1 MVRIAIPVVEVT
13 APDGTKAFWA
23 AYSIPHNKA
32 VEAVRSRIPA
42 DHIAELSPQ
51 RFSRR
56 WKLDGAKR
64 GDIIKLDHGAI
75 SRPGPKKIASAPSIF
90 LQRRPPRTRTK
101 DLNKLA
107 EQLLASVRNMP
118 PGDRRHA
125 ALIEIGRLRSRL
137 RNLQSKT
144 IRRSK
149 NSG

>member
-1 MVRIAIPVVEVT
+1 MVRIAIPLVEVT

-56 WKLDGAKR
+56 WKLDGANP
-64 GDIIKLDHGAI
+64 GDVIKLEHRVI
-75 SRPGPKKIASAPSIF
+75 SSPDAKKIASAPSAA
-90 LQRRPPRTRTK
+90 LPKRPPRTRTK

-118 PGDRRHA
+118 PGDQRYE
-125 ALIEIGRLRSRL
+125 ALKEVGRLRSRL
-137 RNLQSKT
+137 HAHLQSKT
-144 IRRSK
+144 IR
-149 NSG
+149 